1 MIGGQRA
8 LRARS
13 AAILAVGL
21 LSASVL
27 LAGCAGPDIAELES
41 DAESA
46 FDALVAAAGAVE
58 EGVLRTLE
66 LTGPEEQA
74 CGEQDRGMQRAFTA
88 VGSVS
93 VGADYAAEDALV
105 DAVTAAI
112 DPEEWTP
119 IDADGVA
126 GKDGAW
132 VDEGGI
138 VATVS
143 YDSPLLVI
151 AVFTPCLDTP

>member
-1 MIGGQRA
+1 MTGGQRA
-8 LRARS
+8 RRA
-13 AAILAVGL
+13 AMFAVGL

-27 LAGCAGPDIAELES
+27 LAACAGPDIAELES

-46 FDALVAAAGAVE
+46 FDALVGVAGATE
-58 EGVLRTLE
+58 EGILRTLE
-66 LTGPEEQA
+66 VASPEEQP
-74 CGEQDRGMQRAFTA
+74 CGEHDRGVQRVFTA

-105 DAVTAAI
+105 DAVTEEI

-132 VDEGGI
+132 VDESGI

-143 YDSPLLVI
+143 YDSPILVI
-151 AVFTPCLDTP
+151 AVFTPCLGAP

>member
-1 MIGGQRA
+1 MTGGQRA
-8 LRARS
+8 PRVRQ
-13 AAILAVGL
+13 AATFAVGL

-27 LAGCAGPDIAELES
+27 LAACAGPDIAELES

-46 FDALVAAAGAVE
+46 FDALVGVAGATE
-58 EGVLRTLE
+58 EGILRTLE
-66 LTGPEEQA
+66 VASPEEQP
-74 CGEQDRGMQRAFTA
+74 CGEQDRGVQRVFTA

-105 DAVTAAI
+105 DAVTEEI

-119 IDADGVA
+119 IDADGIA

-132 VDEGGI
+132 VDESGI

-143 YDSPLLVI
+143 YDSPILVI
-151 AVFTPCLDTP
+151 AVFTPCLDAP